1 MYNTRNGK
9 TETKIVRD
17 ADSAVRVGGVNEAN
31 AGNDAVPLREN
42 KAQADSYSTA
52 NSFCTDSSYSVFP
65 YQVISNFRVNF
76 SDTWIRS
83 RVVVTD
89 SKRDATRIIRF

>member
-9 TETKIVRD
+9 TETKIVGD
-17 ADSAVRVGGVNEAN
+17 ADSAVRIGGVNEAN
-31 AGNDAVPLREN
+31 VGDAVPLREN

-52 NSFCTDSSYSVFP
+52 NSFCTDSSYSVFS